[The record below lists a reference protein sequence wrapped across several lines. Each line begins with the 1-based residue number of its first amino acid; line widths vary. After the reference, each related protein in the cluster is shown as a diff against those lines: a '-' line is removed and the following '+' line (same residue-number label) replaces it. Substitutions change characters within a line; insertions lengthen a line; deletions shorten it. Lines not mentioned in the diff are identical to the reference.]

1 MREEVELSVVLV
13 DGEGAGIG
21 VAAGG
26 QGHVFVDVR
35 HTLEGTVRIEAEG
48 KVIEC
53 VRRTP
58 RFGPDAEAEAADDRG
73 PGRIE
78 NFRVVRVPLGKT
90 LIDDGTIG
98 NGWIGCALGRE
109 DDVPETDDG
118 DAGPFVVVLRT
129 ELRSLSGGTKRYG
142 PG

>member
-21 VAAGG
+21 VAVGG

-35 HTLEGTVRIEAEG
+35 HTLEGAVRIEAQR
-48 KVIEC
+48 KVIEG
-53 VRRTP
+53 VRVTAGLR
-58 RFGPDAEAEAADDRG
+58 PDAEAEATDDRW